1 MHSPEHAAMH
11 GLEAVAHVW
20 QGATDDDGHG
30 VIQIGAPHLVF
41 NIYIISLRSSFHST
55 DLSGTIRAARG
66 VLVHPKSD
74 KLARA
79 SLRLPR
85 RGSDARQ
92 PHRNYLAFRGVKYLD
107 FRAS

>member
-11 GLEAVAHVW
+11 GLEAVAHIW
-20 QGATDDDGHG
+20 QGATDDDRHG
-30 VIQIGAPHLVF
+30 VIQVGAPHLVF
-41 NIYIISLRSSFHST
+41 NIYIISLRSGFHST

-74 KLARA
+74 KLAGA

-85 RGSDARQ
+85 RGSDAHQ
-92 PHRNYLAFRGVKYLD
+92 PHRNYLAFRGLRYLD